1 MYRSRFRTWKKGDSV
16 QHANNSKQK
25 TTIYTNRSNCHV
37 IDRMLENGKTKWIEE
52 KTKQYTKNK
61 QELIS
66 LTNTPIS
73 IPHVGGDTH
82 LSKFVDEMKRSK
94 RIRELKHDICK
105 YESDHHLIEW
115 ENMLLH
121 IYNKKD
127 QHVGRLV
134 IANRIMNRPTETF
147 YMDPDKCST
156 CNEYYSFDN
165 VINVNICKRCGYTVE
180 VLFISEDNSQDVLVN
195 KDPGTGSTQTADKST
210 TEYQYIRSPLYRRYL
225 NQFSED
231 VGPIPVEIMRVLYKY
246 LSTIHFQNSIRCRP
260 TPVSN
265 ILRQQGFPKWA
276 NMSIRISKVF
286 NGEPIPILSR
296 ELIGRL
302 VERFEIIFDESSRQK
317 QKLPSFEF
325 ITNILLRIEG
335 EIELAQ
341 SFALQKTR
349 TVLRK
354 IFNDLSIIID
364 TIRKRDDK
372 FNWEFPYSF

>member
-1 MYRSRFRTWKKGDSV
+1 MYRSRFRTWKKGENVKGDTPK
-16 QHANNSKQK
+16 HK

-52 KTKQYTKNK
+52 KTHRYERDKN
-61 QELIS
+61 ELAS
-66 LTNTPIS
+66 LLGCPD
-73 IPHVGGDTH
+73 PHSEEDIQ
-82 LSKFVDEMKRSK
+82 LSKFVNEMKRVK
-94 RIRELKHDICK
+94 RIDDLKKVVSD
-105 YESDHHLIEW
+105 YENCSHLIEW
-115 ENMLLH
+115 ENMISH
-121 IYNKKD
+121 IYKKKD
-127 QHVGRLV
+127 QYVGRLV

-147 YMDPDKCST
+147 YMDPDKCMS
-156 CNEYYSFDN
+156 CNEYYSFN
-165 VINVNICKRCGYTVE
+165 SVINVNICNRCGYTVE

-195 KDPGTGSTQTADKST
+195 KDPGTGSTRTVDKPT
-210 TEYQYIRSPLYRRYL
+210 TDYQYVRSPLYRRYL

-286 NGEPIPILSR
+286 NGEPIPILSK

-302 VERFEIIFDESSRQK
+302 VERFEIIFDESSRRK

-354 IFNDLSIIID
+354 IFNELTTIID
-364 TIRKRDDK
+364 VIRTRDTK
-372 FNWEFPYSF
+372 FDWDFPYSF